1 MSDTAVFIDGGYLSQ
16 ILRNSFGTAKIDYQA
31 LASWAADGC
40 LMRAYYY
47 DCLPWQSP
55 QPTLEEQRRFGGMQK
70 FFMALNSLER
80 MTVREGRLER
90 RMNYNDMP
98 YFVQKRVDLQIGLD
112 IASII
117 ARGRVSR
124 VVLLAGDSDLL
135 PAVEYAKAEGMIVKL
150 VHGPANTYH
159 NDLWLA
165 ADERAE
171 IDQAVIDKL
180 AM

>member
-1 MSDTAVFIDGGYLSQ
+1 MTDTAVFIDGGYLSQ
-16 ILRNSFGTAKIDYQA
+16 ILRNSFGTAKIDYQL
-31 LASWAADGC
+31 LAHWAADER

-55 QPTLEEQRRFGGMQK
+55 QPTQDEQKRFGGMQK
-70 FFMALNSLER
+70 FFMALNSLQR

-90 RMNYNDMP
+90 RLNNGVP
-98 YFVQKRVDLQIGLD
+98 YYVQKRVDLQIGLD

-124 VVLLAGDSDLL
+124 VALLAGDSDLL
-135 PAVEYAKAEGMIVKL
+135 PAVEYAKQEGMIVKL

-159 NDLWLA
+159 NDLWLS
-165 ADERAE
+165 ADERDE
-171 IDQAVIDKL
+171 LDQNIINKL
-180 AM
+180 QM